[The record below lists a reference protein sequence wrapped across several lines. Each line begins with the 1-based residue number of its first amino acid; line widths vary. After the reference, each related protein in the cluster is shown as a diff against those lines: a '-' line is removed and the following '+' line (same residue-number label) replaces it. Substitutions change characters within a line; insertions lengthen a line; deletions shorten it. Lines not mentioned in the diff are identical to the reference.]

1 MLRKFNKAFNNMI
14 ERIVEKIHWEN
25 TASNQR
31 TVSMILGCIVS
42 FILMI
47 IRISHIN

>member
-1 MLRKFNKAFNNMI
+1 MI

-31 TVSMILGCIVS
+31 TVSMILGWTIGFIIMFIFK
-42 FILMI
+42 FILA
-47 IRISHIN
+47 